1 MNMTT
6 KPNEEAA
13 VLECYRRL
21 YKAAT
26 PSVNFDELMAKAYVD
41 EYGMKHIPY
50 NDYEIED
57 EYMVQII
64 EDVIKE
70 YKVKTKLRQQ
80 AFRVAIHL
88 GASPKTKLKVE

>member
-1 MNMTT
+1 MNMTA

-21 YKAAT
+21 YKVST
-26 PSVNFDELMAKAYVD
+26 PSANFDELMAKAYVD

>member
-1 MNMTT
+1 MSMTA
-6 KPNEEAA
+6 KPNEDAA

-26 PSVNFDELMAKAYVD
+26 
-41 EYGMKHIPY
+41 
-50 NDYEIED
+50 
-57 EYMVQII
+57 QII

-70 YKVKTKLRQQ
+70 YKIKPKLRQQ
-80 AFRVAIHL
+80 AFRVTIHL

>member
-1 MNMTT
+1 MSIKA
-6 KPNEEAA
+6 KPNEDAA

-26 PSVNFDELMAKAYVD
+26 PSANFDELMAKAYVD

-57 EYMVQII
+57 EYMTQII

-70 YKVKTKLRQQ
+70 YKIKPKLRQQ
-80 AFRVAIHL
+80 AFRVTIHL